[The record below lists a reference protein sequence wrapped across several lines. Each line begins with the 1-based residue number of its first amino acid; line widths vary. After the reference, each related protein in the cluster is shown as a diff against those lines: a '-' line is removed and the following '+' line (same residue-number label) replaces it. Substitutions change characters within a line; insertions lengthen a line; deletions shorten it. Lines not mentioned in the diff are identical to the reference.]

1 MRKRFSTV
9 ATASDR
15 YTCAVGELA
24 AGTRTVASELTV
36 EVAREQWLKAKALR
50 IKPTTADP

>member
-1 MRKRFSTV
+1 
-9 ATASDR
+9 
-15 YTCAVGELA
+15 VGELA